1 MPLTWLEKRLLGMC
15 IQYIDKR
22 GRNPRMFKYIPLI
35 LRFKNISDVYQE
47 ETGQGKPFYMSRRFV
62 GLVIAAVFAIVTLR
76 TGITID
82 EALSLQMADNVI
94 SLITAGIT
102 LYGIVLG
109 IIGHFK
115 RTK

>member
-1 MPLTWLEKRLLGMC
+1 MGIL
-15 IQYIDKR
+15 
-22 GRNPRMFKYIPLI
+22 KYLPLI
-35 LRFKNISDVYQE
+35 LRFRNVSEVYQE

-82 EALSLQMADNVI
+82 ESLSLQMADNVV
-94 SLITAGIT
+94 SLITAVIA
-102 LYGIVLG
+102 LYGFVLG